1 MKILIVDDE
10 QVALTSVRRLLRRRN
25 IRNVEICDNGKEAI
39 SKIKEQDFDIV
50 ILDLLMPEVDGFH
63 VMEATKPFK
72 HNNTEFIML
81 TAVEDVSTA
90 VKAIRLGAYDYLV
103 KPVDNERL
111 LLSIERAYE
120 HKGLLMGLAGTLS
133 GSNKTDVPE
142 PFADIITQCP
152 RMKELL
158 SYAHVMARGGNP
170 FLITGESGTG
180 KELMARGIHKAGPNP
195 NGPFIPV
202 NVSSIPETL
211 FESQLFGHTKGAFTG
226 ADKDYKGYFEQADMG
241 TLFLDEIGELPVNL
255 QAKLL
260 RVLEDKYVTRIG
272 EIEPRHVEV
281 RIISATN
288 TDLRKACREGR
299 FRLDLNYRLKSAH
312 VHLPPLQERGGDIP
326 LLASHFLKK
335 ACMRHKKDIQGL
347 SPEALDMLM
356 NKNYPGNIRELAQV
370 VENGVLLA
378 KSATILPQDLY
389 DGHERPSIP
398 TFARSLC
405 SLKENYDTHL
415 AYVLTHTKGD
425 RKKASDIL
433 GVTVRQLQRKLAQM
447 KDNPRRKSLINDL

>member
-1 MKILIVDDE
+1 
-10 QVALTSVRRLLRRRN
+10 
-25 IRNVEICDNGKEAI
+25 
-39 SKIKEQDFDIV
+39 
-50 ILDLLMPEVDGFH
+50 
-63 VMEATKPFK
+63 
-72 HNNTEFIML
+72 ML

-241 TLFLDEIGELPVNL
+241 TLFL
-255 QAKLL
+255 
-260 RVLEDKYVTRIG
+260 
-272 EIEPRHVEV
+272 
-281 RIISATN
+281 
-288 TDLRKACREGR
+288 
-299 FRLDLNYRLKSAH
+299 
-312 VHLPPLQERGGDIP
+312 
-326 LLASHFLKK
+326 
-335 ACMRHKKDIQGL
+335 
-347 SPEALDMLM
+347 
-356 NKNYPGNIRELAQV
+356 
-370 VENGVLLA
+370 
-378 KSATILPQDLY
+378 
-389 DGHERPSIP
+389 
-398 TFARSLC
+398 
-405 SLKENYDTHL
+405 
-415 AYVLTHTKGD
+415 
-425 RKKASDIL
+425 
-433 GVTVRQLQRKLAQM
+433 
-447 KDNPRRKSLINDL
+447 